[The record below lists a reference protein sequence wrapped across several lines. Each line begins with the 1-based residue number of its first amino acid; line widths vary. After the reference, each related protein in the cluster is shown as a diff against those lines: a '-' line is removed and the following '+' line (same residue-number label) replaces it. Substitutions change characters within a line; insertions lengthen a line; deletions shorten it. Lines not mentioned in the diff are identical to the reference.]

1 MADDEQ
7 EWIFPSKTSRTGHIE
22 SMKTAFRRIVVAA
35 ELDPAK
41 VTPHTLRHSSIT
53 YLSESGADVPTIKE
67 FSGHRSLEM
76 VMRYAHARD
85 KQVDAAL
92 DRLEIGKTK
101 AEPVPIGNRQS
112 S

>member
-1 MADDEQ
+1 VK
-7 EWIFPSKTSRTGHIE
+7 I
-22 SMKTAFRRIVVAA
+22 
-35 ELDPAK
+35 
-41 VTPHTLRHSSIT
+41 TPHTLRHSAIT

-85 KQVDAAL
+85 KQIDAAL
-92 DRLEIGKTK
+92 DRLEKSKTK
-101 AEPVPIGNRQS
+101 PEPIPISNRQS